1 MVTSEI
7 QKSREMFMAIA
18 TVEHHFSS
26 LYNFSAYDLCEA
38 FSVVWA
44 SVEKRALSKD
54 LTLDSGSVMKI
65 GAELAKLLCIAEGHF
80 LNKEKWQTL
89 IDDCGGAIDEDPG
102 HVMSWI
108 FSALYWD
115 HLSQLRLVTT
125 WLYVNG
131 LRVQKNLPIYCLPL
145 NNLGLFLNNLSG
157 SGPPIYDGQTFYP
170 DSYS

>member
-7 QKSREMFMAIA
+7 RKAREMFMAIA
-18 TVEHHFSS
+18 AVEHHCSS
-26 LYNFSAYDLCEA
+26 LYSFSTYDLCEI
-38 FSVVWA
+38 FSAVWA
-44 SVEKRALSKD
+44 SVEKRALSKG
-54 LTLDSGSVMKI
+54 LTLDSAPVMEI
-65 GAELAKLLCIAEGHF
+65 GAELAKLLCIAEGQF
-80 LNKEKWQTL
+80 LNEEKWQAL
-89 IDDCGGAIDEDPG
+89 IVDCGCAIDEDPS

-131 LRVQKNLPIYCLPL
+131 LRVQKNLPIYCLSL
-145 NNLGLFLNNLSG
+145 NNLGLFLNDLSG